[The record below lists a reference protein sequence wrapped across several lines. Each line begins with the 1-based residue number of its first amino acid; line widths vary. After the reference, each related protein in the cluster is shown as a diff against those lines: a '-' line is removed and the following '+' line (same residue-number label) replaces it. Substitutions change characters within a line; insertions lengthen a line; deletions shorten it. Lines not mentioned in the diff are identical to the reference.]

1 MTLSALAHGISEL
14 PAEMLPREDRVRID
28 LPIDDLLRLAAVADL
43 GFKRMM
49 LNDRR
54 IQTLRFADE
63 EQAW

>member
-1 MTLSALAHGISEL
+1 VTLSALAHGISEL